1 MCYFNRMDIADRQRP
16 PAGAL
21 VLDHVAHFVPDLGSA
36 GELLEALGF
45 VPTPLSH
52 HRIGGK
58 PAGTSNRCLM
68 LREGYIEILAPTL
81 DTPNAERARDHV
93 ARVRDHMAR
102 YPGVHLVC
110 FGTPAAEADHA
121 RLVTQG
127 FDPEPLV
134 ELRRKTADSTLG
146 FKVVYAP
153 PKKMPEGRIQYCQQ
167 LTPELLW
174 TKAHLAHRNGV
185 LGLAAAWIVARDPLE
200 AAARWGRYSALLP
213 SRDGDLVRFDCA
225 RGRIYI
231 GTRKALSAFIDDVPP
246 APGVAAIGFRFRNPE
261 SFAKRLKKLG
271 LRARKTRR
279 GHSVTLP
286 PALGGTWIF

>member
-16 PAGAL
+16 PAGTL
-21 VLDHVAHFVPDLGSA
+21 VLDHVAHFVPDLGAA

-45 VPTPLSH
+45 VPTAVSH

-81 DTPNAERARDHV
+81 DTPNAK
-93 ARVRDHMAR
+93 RVREHMAR
-102 YPGVHLVC
+102 YAGVHLVC
-110 FGTPAAEADHA
+110 FGTPAAEEDRA
-121 RLVTQG
+121 RLVAQG

-134 ELRRKTADSTLG
+134 ELRRKTAEGTLG

-185 LGLAAAWIVARDPLE
+185 LGLASAWIVARDPLE
-200 AAARWGRYSALLP
+200 AAARWGRYSALMP
-213 SRDGDLVRFDCA
+213 SRDGELVRFDCA
-225 RGRIYI
+225 RGRIYV

-261 SFAKRLKKLG
+261 SFQKRLKKMNLK
-271 LRARKTRR
+271 ARKTRR
-279 GHSVTLP
+279 GYSVTLP